1 MASVTR
7 IPLFG
12 VFAASLG
19 CRIKSG
25 RNVLEDTEVGVLLVY
40 PTDAVTGLDPVT
52 QECRTRI

>member
-1 MASVTR
+1 MTR

-12 VFAASLG
+12 ICAASLG

-52 QECRTRI
+52 QECRTCI